1 MSPPGRP
8 SGCLRLRSYPVHRL
22 VLPLLAATVLAAPAA
37 ADPGKDDLDQA
48 LAKAKKEKKY
58 VSVVFTLFN

>member
-1 MSPPGRP
+1 MQ
-8 SGCLRLRSYPVHRL
+8 RL
-22 VLPLLAATVLAAPAA
+22 VLPFLAAAVLAAPAVA
-37 ADPGKDDLDQA
+37 ADPSKDDLDQA